1 MSLIRDTLK
10 NPRTGEWSRKNIT
23 SFASFVF
30 SIAYVTYCTVMD
42 KELHEFVV
50 LNFLALSG
58 GMLGLSS
65 WEKLNIKPK
74 TTKDEG
80 EQ

>member
-1 MSLIRDTLK
+1 MTKLINDTLK
-10 NPRTGEWSRKNIT
+10 NPRTGEWSRKNVT
-23 SFASFVF
+23 SFISFFF
-30 SIAYVTYCTVMD
+30 SIAYVTYCTVYD

-65 WEKLNIKPK
+65 WEKLNIKKP
-74 TTKDEG
+74 TDAQQG
-80 EQ
+80 